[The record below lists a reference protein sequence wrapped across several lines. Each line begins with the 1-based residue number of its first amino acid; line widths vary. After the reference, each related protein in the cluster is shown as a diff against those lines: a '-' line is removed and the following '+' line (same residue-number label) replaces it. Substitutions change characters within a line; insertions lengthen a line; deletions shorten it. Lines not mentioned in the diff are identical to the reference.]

1 MQVITNP
8 LVKEWQNYTEPFTI
22 SFVAIGDKG
31 RRLEQDEFH
40 ITYDITYNGE
50 APNLNNVTATT
61 IESNNDGEIFIT
73 VNHKCRISVLAK
85 LYDSVTK
92 ESQTILVADNQF
104 IPLAY
109 YITSFKAEY
118 IGTIIPSVSDEIL
131 LRDIQCTFTKSD
143 GSTKIITANE
153 LHNVK
158 LSTKYVERTGSNK
171 ITIYYNDTLLNK
183 VWKYDI
189 IVNGKVKETGI
200 TAKYIG
206 DKKNFG
212 DAISKEEIVV
222 NLLLYDGVE
231 NSSTVLS
238 TDKWQFS
245 IIPKINDKNL
255 GIFFVNYN
263 GLSTSVRVPF
273 KYNDSDHYLNGW
285 YEGPDIKVG
294 HQFDPI
300 NLVVLLI
307 DNRRRW
313 KEIDYRDIK
322 IEPSDMKITSEG
334 INWILV
340 SYNFNNHILRL
351 RIGIRGYIEKD
362 YQSNDF
368 LVQYFN
374 DNTHTVDDVTKKFD
388 NACMMYGK
396 RYFNWGRFHDM
407 AMHLGLYGRFRV
419 FAPKRTGLNTRYDTE
434 WLVYCYPKIIY
445 NYLLINR
452 PLVKATL
459 MKEFRKEV
467 PYGKTEKI
475 DRSYYTDDSFKY

>member
-22 SFVAIGDKG
+22 SFVAIGDKS

-61 IESNNDGEIFIT
+61 IESNNDGEIFIA

-118 IGTIIPSVSDEIL
+118 IGTVIPSVSDEIL

-153 LHNVK
+153 LHNIK
-158 LSTKYVERTGSNK
+158 LSTKYVERTGPNK

-206 DKKNFG
+206 KKKNFG
-212 DAISKEEIVV
+212 DVISKEEIVV
-222 NLLLYDGVE
+222 NLLLYNGVE
-231 NSSTVLS
+231 NSSTALS

-245 IIPKINDKNL
+245 IIPKINDTNL

-263 GLSTSVRVPF
+263 GLLTSVRVPF

-294 HQFDPI
+294 HQFNPI

-307 DNRRRW
+307 DNRKRW

-322 IEPSDMKITSEG
+322 IEPSE
-334 INWILV
+334 
-340 SYNFNNHILRL
+340 
-351 RIGIRGYIEKD
+351 
-362 YQSNDF
+362 
-368 LVQYFN
+368 YFN

-445 NYLLINR
+445 NSLLINR

-459 MKEFRKEV
+459 MKEFREEV